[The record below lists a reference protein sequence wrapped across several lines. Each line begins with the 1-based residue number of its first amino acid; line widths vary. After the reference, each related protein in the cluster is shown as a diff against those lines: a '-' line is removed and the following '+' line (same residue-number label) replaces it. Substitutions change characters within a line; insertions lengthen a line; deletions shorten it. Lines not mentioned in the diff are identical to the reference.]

1 MLTRFLLFILI
12 AAAVAAM
19 TPAELRAQ
27 GVITIRLSYKV
38 VLNPADVSRP
48 SALTDANLNTAVDAM
63 NALYATYFRGYRFQ
77 IVEIINVG
85 GVNDTTGPSR
95 WYNTNFFD
103 NTNVGGQS
111 QGSIWKDQMEAA
123 ARSQAAYRWNNNA
136 INLYLTNGICGG
148 ICSFASENDNI
159 VIIGGCSA
167 ANGALQLHEL
177 GHYFNLYHT
186 QGRPCG
192 NCTAGQT
199 GVCHTIPGDD
209 EIADT
214 LPDLACWSQ
223 NNIAQ
228 NRFGRN
234 YAQLNAGEQNLVDDV
249 FFNVMSYHP
258 RLIRLTELQLDRW
271 ADTANGARAAVR
283 DGTTIFARAGGP
295 PGNGSSTQPVNSL
308 TAGVNLAVARPG
320 ADIVLLR
327 PGVYNEQ
334 LTINTPVTL
343 RATRQGPV
351 IIGSANPPNLA
362 PTLAADDRRV
372 REETER
378 RLRETLGISRKAPG
392 ERVGFPGSGS
402 PNQ

>member
-1 MLTRFLLFILI
+1 MLTRFLLFVLI

-19 TPAELRAQ
+19 IPAESRAQ

-38 VLNPADVSRP
+38 VLNPADGTRP
-48 SALTDANLNTAVDAM
+48 SALTDANLNTAVTAM

-77 IVEIINVG
+77 VVEIINVG
-85 GVNDTTGPSR
+85 GRNDTTGPSR

-103 NTNVGGQS
+103 NTNVNGQT

-148 ICSFASENDNI
+148 ICSFAHENDNI

-167 ANGALQLHEL
+167 ANGSLQLHEL

-192 NCTAGQT
+192 DCGAGQT

-214 LPDLACWSQ
+214 LPDLACWNQ
-223 NNIAQ
+223 DNIAR

-249 FFNVMSYHP
+249 FMNVMSYHP
-258 RLIRLTELQLDRW
+258 NLVRLTEQQLDRW

-283 DGTTIFARAGGP
+283 DGQMIFVRPGGP
-295 PGNGSSTQPVNSL
+295 FGNGSSASPLN
-308 TAGVNLAVARPG
+308 GVVIGVVASQARPG
-320 ADIVLLR
+320 NNILILR
-327 PGVYNEQ
+327 PGVYNERPR
-334 LTINTPVTL
+334 INTPVTL

-351 IIGSANPPNLA
+351 FIGSANPPA
-362 PTLAADDRRV
+362 LAA
-372 REETER
+372 EINQTPQEAER
-378 RLRETLGISRKAPG
+378 KLDATPGIGSRKTG
-392 ERVGFPGSGS
+392 ERIGFPGSGGH
-402 PNQ
+402 NQ